1 MGPQRT
7 GEVVTGLFSGPV
19 WFSFQVDNLLL
30 VVMESA
36 HLIIQRKAFQQ
47 SIEGLMTLRHE
58 QTSSQP
64 VIAKALQQL
73 KVLTMPS
80 WPLGVIDIGEVTW
93 CEVMSLEGCEWLP
106 VLLVRSCVRAY
117 MKHFLGVSPNC
128 RMGKDGNQWFPPSPG
143 VGLRQDWLFSKV
155 TTGI

>member
-1 MGPQRT
+1 MQSLHAGPRPSPVECGGFLSFAEALGHQCLLPWSMGAVPT
-7 GEVVTGLFSGPV
+7 GDLGQVASYCMVVLRVVPFEDGSCKSGTMAIDLFLCRV

-73 KVLTMPS
+73 KVLTMLAS
-80 WPLGVIDIGEVTW
+80 GYNAVEMSHGV
-93 CEVMSLEGCEWLP
+93 
-106 VLLVRSCVRAY
+106 R
-117 MKHFLGVSPNC
+117 
-128 RMGKDGNQWFPPSPG
+128 
-143 VGLRQDWLFSKV
+143 
-155 TTGI
+155 